1 MILSLRW
8 ETPTEKRSIGET
20 FVTELLKP
28 GFLPEVVRP
37 NAVQPPTVI
46 RLAVGGAAEKKNVIA
61 SSAWER
67 YRLRKLL
74 IVPSSATKKA
84 EHGRHYLW

>member
-1 MILSLRW
+1 MRD
-8 ETPTEKRSIGET
+8 
-20 FVTELLKP
+20 
-28 GFLPEVVRP
+28 
-37 NAVQPPTVI
+37 

-67 YRLRKLL
+67 YRTRKLL

-84 EHGRHYLW
+84 EHGRHGDDGPAAELDHIICYPHRRPVRLANSGVFRY

>member
-1 MILSLRW
+1 MRD
-8 ETPTEKRSIGET
+8 
-20 FVTELLKP
+20 
-28 GFLPEVVRP
+28 
-37 NAVQPPTVI
+37 

-67 YRLRKLL
+67 YRTRKLL